1 MSQQNS
7 RRNGNDEQGR
17 PSPAAVQSA
26 LKGADYPASKDD
38 LVQLAQ
44 RNGAPQ
50 EIMEKIRDLPGQRF
64 DSAADVMQAI
74 GKID

>member
-1 MSQQNS
+1 MEEGAS
-7 RRNGNDEQGR
+7 NDQQGR
-17 PSPAAVQSA
+17 VSPISVQSA
-26 LKGADYPASKDD
+26 LKGADYPVSKDD

-50 EIMEKIRDLPGQRF
+50 EIMDKIRNLPGQRF
-64 DSAADVMQAI
+64 DSPADVMQAF